1 MRTPNPTSFRRPLVG
16 LVAAVALALAPA
28 ACSKKPGPPSE
39 AYTQAHQRFSKLYG
53 QKLDE
58 AYLDPS
64 MTDIESQLQQVPA
77 DSVDAQAARELLG
90 RIQDGRT
97 RMEAQRKAQE
107 SAVASAHEPIA
118 MPSSDNVA
126 PPPPPP
132 PAVVDAGQPDAGQGK
147 EPGAG
152 TSASE
157 LASGFNGCFSRGE
170 QINITGRGFRDSW
183 QLASRTSCQVE
194 YPGSVDK
201 VLIIEAD
208 KVLAVLPKSSLTVT
222 PATPEPDAGR

>member
-1 MRTPNPTSFRRPLVG
+1 MRTPNPTPFRRPLVG

-39 AYTQAHQRFSKLYG
+39 AYAQAHQRFSKLYG

-64 MTDIESQLQQVPA
+64 MTLIQEQLQTVPG
-77 DSVDAQAARELLG
+77 DSVDAPAAKELLG
-90 RIQDGRT
+90 RIQDGRA
-97 RMEAQRKAQE
+97 RMEAQQKEQA
-107 SAVASAHEPIA
+107 SAVASAHAPID
-118 MPSSDNVA
+118 MPGEKEA
-126 PPPPPP
+126 PPPPQP
-132 PAVVDAGQPDAGQGK
+132 PAEVDAGQPDAGQSK

-152 TSASE
+152 TPASE
-157 LASGFNGCFSRGE
+157 LVSGYGGCFTRGE
-170 QINITGRGFRDSW
+170 SINVQGRGMRDSW
-183 QLASRTSCQVE
+183 QLANRTSCQLE

-201 VLIIEAD
+201 VLIVEAD

-222 PATPEPDAGR
+222 SEPSSAPDAGR